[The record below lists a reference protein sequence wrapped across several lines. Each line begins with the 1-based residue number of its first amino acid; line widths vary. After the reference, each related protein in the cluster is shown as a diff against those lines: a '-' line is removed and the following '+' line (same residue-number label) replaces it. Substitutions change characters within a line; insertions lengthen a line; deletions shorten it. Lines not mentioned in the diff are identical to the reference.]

1 MSLVYAFRIHLA
13 TFAVFLVFAIFG
25 LVVGPEKANA
35 AVHTPVPEFIITTAM
50 WLWMLSWLWL
60 LIQSWVMLVRSW
72 KTRVSGENAKL
83 FFILFIFSFFG
94 AYYFYWKRYE
104 IDPKLI

>member
-1 MSLVYAFRIHLA
+1 MA
-13 TFAVFLVFAIFG
+13 
-25 LVVGPEKANA
+25 
-35 AVHTPVPEFIITTAM
+35 AM
-50 WLWMLSWLWL
+50 WVWLLSWLWL
-60 LIQSWVMLVRSW
+60 LIQSWVMLLRSW

-83 FFILFIFSFFG
+83 FLILFFFNFFG